1 MNFLNRNG
9 LSNDFHQEEDPVS
22 SVANLF
28 DVSIVFIVALFF
40 ALFMTYKML
49 DFFNPDSE
57 LTITK
62 KNPDGTIQI
71 ITKKGKEVKIEK
83 VTPSEEE
90 GRGVRLGTAYQL
102 EDGKIIYV
110 PEK

>member
-1 MNFLNRNG
+1 MKFLNRTE
-9 LSNDFHQEEDPVS
+9 SADSIASDDPVS

-40 ALFMTYKML
+40 ALFSTMQMTDL
-49 DFFNPDSE
+49 FQPEADI
-57 LTITK
+57 TITK
-62 KNPDGTIQI
+62 RNADGSIQI
-71 ITKKGKEVKIEK
+71 VTKKGKEVKIEK
-83 VTPSEEE
+83 LTPSEQE

-102 EDGKIIYV
+102 DDGKIVYV